1 MHNANA
7 AKSSK
12 AALSGAKLPFWWALA
27 VFSTATAAAWSLT
40 GESLWLDEL
49 HTSWCVEGN
58 WVDLLERSQAG
69 NQPPGYML
77 LISSLHWTVR
87 QMADEA
93 QDWILRIPSVLAHA
107 FSGLVLFLLSSKLL
121 RAWQRQES
129 NPLFCDGLAAAI
141 SVCWFC
147 LDRSQLF
154 YASEARAYALLQ
166 LVQFLGW
173 LCTWQ
178 YIRPNDAGK
187 MRTRFL
193 LLWGLSS
200 AIGLHLHFMA
210 ALAILWQGI
219 TLLIVVTVR
228 GVPKATI
235 GIFITALCTA
245 AICFPTITQGVPV
258 WQRRDQW
265 QSFAGNTDWYY
276 AATMFPLVSILALP
290 TLVLC
295 LDQITRSNQEASNAA
310 GIEPSK
316 PWCTTLF
323 WLVAFTGP
331 WLTAWAVTAVN
342 LAPVFHS
349 RYVLCSA
356 IPLVALGICLVAQ
369 IRRRS
374 LQIAAVAIGFCC
386 LFYSQGYLQLWQAGQ
401 LIGWQRGE
409 NWRAASA
416 WIEDH
421 ISAGDEIWC
430 AAGLIEGENLS
441 LPISEQLDE
450 YLTFPFRGAY
460 KVQASGGQFVEP
472 KTLVADASL
481 WPSQWMKQETGEQG
495 GAGTRFLVCRAAP
508 QQLGQVLEYLKREF
522 TRAGYEFEL
531 TQPIQSFGTLS
542 AASVRGDF

>member
-1 MHNANA
+1 
-7 AKSSK
+7 
-12 AALSGAKLPFWWALA
+12 
-27 VFSTATAAAWSLT
+27 
-40 GESLWLDEL
+40 
-49 HTSWCVEGN
+49 
-58 WVDLLERSQAG
+58 
-69 NQPPGYML
+69 
-77 LISSLHWTVR
+77 
-87 QMADEA
+87 MADEA

>member
-12 AALSGAKLPFWWALA
+12 AALNEAKLPFWWALA

-49 HTSWCVEGN
+49 HTSWCIEGN
-58 WVDLLERSQAG
+58 WVDLQKRSQAG

-77 LISSLHWTVR
+77 LISSLHWTVS
-87 QMADEA
+87 QMAGGG

-107 FSGLVLFLLSSKLL
+107 SSSLVLFMLSSKLL
-121 RAWQRQES
+121 RERKRQES

-141 SVCWFC
+141 AICWFC

-166 LVQFLGW
+166 FVQFLGW
-173 LCTWQ
+173 LCAWQ
-178 YIRPNDAGK
+178 YICPKNAGK

-193 LLWGLSS
+193 FLWGLSA
-200 AIGLHLHFMA
+200 AIGLHVHFIA

-219 TLLIVVTVR
+219 ILLTVITVK
-228 GVPKATI
+228 GAAKATI
-235 GIFITALCTA
+235 GLFITALCTA
-245 AICFPTITQGVPV
+245 VVCFPAITQGIPV

-276 AATMFPLVSILALP
+276 SATMFPLLSFLVLP
-290 TLVLC
+290 TLVLY
-295 LDQITRSNQEASNAA
+295 LDQITRSKQEATSPA
-310 GIEPSK
+310 GKEPSK
-316 PWCTTLF
+316 LWSKALF

-331 WLTAWAVTAVN
+331 WLTAWAVTAVK

-374 LQIAAVAIGFCC
+374 LQIAAVSIGFCC
-386 LFYSQGYLQLWQAGQ
+386 LFYSQGYLQVWQAGQ

-421 ISAGDEIWC
+421 IAAGDEIWC

-441 LPISEQLDE
+441 LPISERLDE

-460 KVQASGGQFVEP
+460 KVQASDDQFVEP
-472 KTLVADASL
+472 KTLLTDASL
-481 WPSQWMKQETGEQG
+481 WPSQWLKQERVESSG
-495 GAGTRFLVCRAAP
+495 GRTRFLICRATP
-508 QQLGQVLEYLKREF
+508 QQLGQVLEHLKRELR
-522 TRAGYEFEL
+522 RAGYDFEL

-542 AASVRGDF
+542 GAVVRGDF